1 MADLNS
7 IAESMGIP
15 AELVSRS
22 AEARAAEMGSTAEE
36 VLEAWGGGDAVAPAP
51 KEEPTPDSEPSADE
65 VDSSEE
71 AATEPAEEPTPPPP
85 REIPVDTTPEAPAPV
100 ATGPTSTKP
109 PVLVGSS
116 DNPWAIVAGAA
127 ALFLA
132 VALLGLFG
140 PSVVGDN
147 PGTRTSEI
155 GFSEDAEH
163 GRALYGSLGCA
174 ACHTQMI
181 RPVVADVG
189 IGPVT
194 LSDTNQVLGVRRFG
208 PDLSDVGSRVS
219 ATQLEAIV
227 DGTGGHPSH
236 DLSSED
242 MSDLVAYLLE
252 SSVSVG
258 GGS

>member
-1 MADLNS
+1 MADIKS

-15 AELVSRS
+15 AELVTRS
-22 AEARAAEMGSTAEE
+22 AEARAAEMGTTAEE
-36 VLEAWGGGDAVAPAP
+36 VLEAWGGGESVAAAPP
-51 KEEPTPDSEPSADE
+51 KEEPPETAEADADSEQAPE
-65 VDSSEE
+65 P
-71 AATEPAEEPTPPPP
+71 EPAADPAPPPP
-85 REIPVDTTPEAPAPV
+85 PQLPTDE
-100 ATGPTSTKP
+100 TSTPIPATRAASSKP
-109 PVLVGSS
+109 PVLVGAR
-116 DNPWAIVAGAA
+116 DNPFAVVAGAA
-127 ALFLA
+127 VLFLA
-132 VALLGLFG
+132 VVLLGLVG

-147 PGTRTSEI
+147 PGTRSSQI
-155 GFSEDAEH
+155 GLSEDAEH
-163 GRALYGSLGCA
+163 GRAIYASLGCA

-194 LSDTNQVLGVRRFG
+194 LSDSNQVLGVRRFG

-227 DGTGGHPSH
+227 NGTGGHPSH
-236 DLSSED
+236 NLSSED

-252 SSVSVG
+252 SSTSVG